1 MESPQ
6 KESYWGNVNPVG
18 PRSVYDEAKR
28 FSEAI
33 AMAYHREH
41 EIDVRIARIF
51 NCYGPRMRP
60 DDGRVVPNFFIQAL
74 RNDPIT
80 IYGKGIQTRSFCYVS
95 DLVDALFKLLILPE
109 ENMSSLYER
118 IFNIGATEEVSILTL
133 AEMIKSQVGSL
144 SDIKFHDLP
153 EDDPMVRKPD
163 ISRAQELLDWSPKVD
178 LKKGIVFSVDWFDK
192 HKA

>member
-1 MESPQ
+1 M
-6 KESYWGNVNPVG
+6 KL
-18 PRSVYDEAKR
+18 
-28 FSEAI
+28 
-33 AMAYHREH
+33 
-41 EIDVRIARIF
+41 
-51 NCYGPRMRP
+51 
-60 DDGRVVPNFFIQAL
+60 NFFIQAL

-95 DLVDALFKLLILPE
+95 DLVDALFRLLVLPE

-178 LKKGIVFSVDWFDK
+178 LKKGIIFSVDWFDK